1 MPKFIITLPLLLC
14 SSSCVVMYPAQWE
27 AITVIDELTGEQTC
41 RVRALSPMQTHSSF
55 YPMVDMANGHIRV
68 GMHSPDEN
76 PLPVGDIQLQI
87 DNHYRFLIKQ
97 ADMPYYLQQQID
109 ITPRIL
115 AGHGPYLNHS
125 KRAQRDQLQLSFSTA
140 TAKALASRSPY
151 TVATGNNAKHLFDL
165 MLMGD
170 FLEYKIL
177 ATELHASTSGR
188 YPLNRDFLNS
198 LQQCGISWHQ

>member
-1 MPKFIITLPLLLC
+1 MPKPIITVLLLLC
-14 SSSCVVMYPAQWE
+14 CTSCVVMYPAKWE

-55 YPMVDMANGHIRV
+55 YPIVDMANDEVRV

-76 PLPVGDIQLQI
+76 PLPVGDIQLQV

-97 ADMPYYLQQQID
+97 TDMPYYLQQQVD

-115 AGHGPYLNHS
+115 AGHGPYLNNS
-125 KRAQRDQLQLSFSTA
+125 KRAQRDQLQLSFSTS
-140 TAKALASRSPY
+140 TAKALNTTSPY
-151 TVATGNNAKHLFDL
+151 TVATGNIAKHLFNL
-165 MLMGD
+165 MLTGD
-170 FLEYKIL
+170 FLEYKVF
-177 ATELHASTSGR
+177 ATTQHGTTSGR
-188 YPLNRDFLNS
+188 YPLDANFLKS